1 MVMHL
6 GLGIAYPYGNSR
18 VLPFEKRYFAGGFFW
33 GNMTPIFNI
42 AEARNIYKKLYAAE
56 IQTNPAIDEV
66 REALLFAKA
75 LYLQSIGKE
84 NIRFCDDKEF
94 FVSKTPTGYAVSG
107 YYEDNIG
114 GRIPFNVTVKKNN
127 GIWSPSAS
135 YIAADT
141 KSITGFVWLWILLMV
156 IAVPAHCTNVHL

>member
-1 MVMHL
+1 MC
-6 GLGIAYPYGNSR
+6 GYFGSR
-18 VLPFEKRYFAGGFFW
+18 TFYFFW

-156 IAVPAHCTNVHL
+156 GCSLFGLLSLLFMKVIIGF